1 MGLMDRVLGC
11 VTIVDETALFEPLS
25 RAHAHP
31 RARIMVYVTHRY
43 VRAKEERAHSLMR
56 TITQRNS
63 TLPHLCVSNVGQSR
77 SKISYFLFRPSM
89 FIYSGSEFF
98 PSFSSRFSP
107 FSGRES
113 GGRGGGLNYFGQQL
127 WFDFFSP
134 RSRGTFFPPCA
145 WFDQFLSR
153 YFRRT
158 KSDNQC
164 YIIYENYS

>member
-77 SKISYFLFRPSM
+77 SKISYFLFRPSV

-98 PSFSSRFSP
+98 PSFSSRSSP
-107 FSGRES
+107 FSGEGEWRE
-113 GGRGGGLNYFGQQL
+113 GRGIELFRTTTL
-127 WFDFFSP
+127 I
-134 RSRGTFFPPCA
+134 RLFFPEIERDIFPSVRLI
-145 WFDQFLSR
+145 WPIFIEIFSTNEKR
-153 YFRRT
+153 
-158 KSDNQC
+158 
-164 YIIYENYS
+164 